1 VDRWEDTMAKWLAEL
16 EHEEEMTD
24 KQRAILRA
32 AVKLFSEKGFH
43 ASSTS
48 EIAKEAGV
56 AEGTI
61 FRHYKTKKDILLAV
75 VVPLLVK
82 FLSPRMLRDVQAIFG
97 DPSLS
102 TEETLRRVYKN
113 RLELV
118 EQNWDRFRILL
129 QEAAFHPEIR
139 EAIIEHIAKRARALM
154 TAFVEKKIRDGEF
167 RNLPPAVIVRVGF
180 SLLAGY
186 VFFKHIAFP
195 DEGIKLDDE
204 EEIALMVDILLHGVR
219 NPHRRDEEE

>member
-1 VDRWEDTMAKWLAEL
+1 M
-16 EHEEEMTD
+16 
-24 KQRAILRA
+24 
-32 AVKLFSEKGFH
+32 KLFSEKGFH
-43 ASSTS
+43 ASTTS
-48 EIAKEAGV
+48 EIVKEAGV

-102 TEETLRRVYKN
+102 TEETLRRVCKN

-139 EAIIEHIAKRARALM
+139 EAIIEHIAKRAR
-154 TAFVEKKIRDGEF
+154 T
-167 RNLPPAVIVRVGF
+167 
-180 SLLAGY
+180 S
-186 VFFKHIAFP
+186 
-195 DEGIKLDDE
+195 
-204 EEIALMVDILLHGVR
+204 
-219 NPHRRDEEE
+219 